1 MVRELKHT
9 EIGDIPVDWELQ
21 TFDETFRVISNN
33 TLSRENLNNRGG
45 AVRNI
50 HYGDILTKF
59 PEVLDCSEDEIPFVN
74 DLSLLSSSTQLLQD
88 GDVVI
93 ADTAEDETVGKVT
106 EVQNLGDSKLVAG
119 LHTIPC
125 RVKKGDFAPGW
136 LGYYMNS
143 DLFHNQILPYIT
155 GIYYMLSYAFQI
167 LNEQGYKNIATEQFN
182 NTAELMAAILEKGIA
197 IQLKRGL
204 GKEYIPQTEALS
216 SLRGKIDIAESIK
229 TQSMLRKQLICT
241 YDEFSVNSIMN
252 RIIKSTVELLLRSNI
267 LKQRKK
273 NLRKLM
279 LYFSEVDFID
289 LYTVNW
295 NVQYNRNNQTY
306 RMLISICYLVVK
318 GLLQTQSDGSTKLMD
333 FLDEQRMCRLYEKF
347 ILEYYR
353 REFKNQITAN
363 ASQIPWQLDNDE
375 NSMLPVMQS
384 DIMLQ
389 RDDNVLIIDAKY
401 YEHSMQVQFNKHT
414 LHSANLYQI
423 FTYVKNKE
431 YELKEK
437 DHTVSGMLLYTKT
450 DEEIYPNNV
459 YQMSGNQI
467 MVRALDLNLPFTEIA
482 KQLNTI
488 AKVHFNL

>member
-1 MVRELKHT
+1 M
-9 EIGDIPVDWELQ
+9 IP
-21 TFDETFRVISNN
+21 I
-33 TLSRENLNNRGG
+33 
-45 AVRNI
+45 
-50 HYGDILTKF
+50 
-59 PEVLDCSEDEIPFVN
+59 
-74 DLSLLSSSTQLLQD
+74 
-88 GDVVI
+88 
-93 ADTAEDETVGKVT
+93 
-106 EVQNLGDSKLVAG
+106 QNV
-119 LHTIPC
+119 
-125 RVKKGDFAPGW
+125 
-136 LGYYMNS
+136 
-143 DLFHNQILPYIT
+143 
-155 GIYYMLSYAFQI
+155 YYMLSYAFQV
-167 LNEQGYKNIATEQFN
+167 LNEQGYKNIATEQFH

-229 TQSMLRKQLICT
+229 TQSTLRKQLICT

-252 RIIKSTVELLLRSNI
+252 RIIKSTVEILLRSNI
-267 LKQRKK
+267 SKQRKK

-389 RDDNVLIIDAKY
+389 RDDRVLIIDAKY

-431 YELKEK
+431 YELREKE
-437 DHTVSGMLLYTKT
+437 HTVSGMLL
-450 DEEIYPNNV
+450 
-459 YQMSGNQI
+459 
-467 MVRALDLNLPFTEIA
+467 
-482 KQLNTI
+482 
-488 AKVHFNL
+488 